1 MEELSQTKLLSYDST
16 LNIMTLYGFNGAF
29 PVSPDGLYFYRK
41 ETDRLQ
47 DLSGLYLKLQPVRFY
62 YATNQGIKWVVYSV
76 DSLQDIDPTSVI
88 FATFKII
95 GTYYS
100 LEKLNSKSKLKGFS
114 RVIDDNEY
122 FSKIPLINQLTHFDN
137 GIIYSS
143 DYMVETSYDQERQAY
158 PVHFPDRV
166 KILDLQKN
174 WDKFDLDILV
184 NELENHVVKMA
195 GGKGHNDL

>member
-1 MEELSQTKLLSYDST
+1 MKELSQTKLLSYDST
-16 LNIMTLYGFNGAF
+16 LNMLTLHGFNGAF
-29 PVSPDGLYFYRK
+29 PISSDGLYYFRK
-41 ETDRLQ
+41 DTDRLQ
-47 DLSGLYLKLQPVRFY
+47 GLSGLYLKLKPIRFY

-76 DSLQDIDPTSVI
+76 ENLQEINPKSII

-137 GIIYSS
+137 GILYSS
-143 DYMVETSYDQERQAY
+143 GYILETSYDQERQAY
-158 PVHFPDRV
+158 PVNFPDHVIIRE
-166 KILDLQKN
+166 LQKN
-174 WDKFDLDILV
+174 WDKFKLSFYV
-184 NELENHVVKMA
+184 NEREKPIIKMT
-195 GGKGHNDL
+195 GGKGHEKL

>member
-1 MEELSQTKLLSYDST
+1 MKELSQTKLLSYDST
-16 LNIMTLYGFNGAF
+16 LNILTLHGFNGAF
-29 PVSPDGLYFYRK
+29 TVSSDGLYYYRK

-47 DLSGLYLKLQPVRFY
+47 GLSGLYLKLQPVRFY
-62 YATNQGIKWVVYSV
+62 YATNQGLKWSVYSV
-76 DSLQDIDPTSVI
+76 EKLEDINPTSIV

-95 GTYYS
+95 GTYYR

-143 DYMVETSYDQERQAY
+143 DYIVETSYDQERQAY
-158 PVHFPDRV
+158 PVKFPGRV
-166 KILDLQKN
+166 IIRELQKN
-174 WDKFDLDILV
+174 WDKFKLNFSV
-184 NELENHVVKMA
+184 NEREKPSIKMT
-195 GGKGHNDL
+195 GGKGHETL

>member
-1 MEELSQTKLLSYDST
+1 MKELSQAKLLSYDST
-16 LNIMTLYGFNGAF
+16 LNMLTLHGFNGAF
-29 PVSPDGLYFYRK
+29 PVSSDGLYYFRK

-47 DLSGLYLKLQPVRFY
+47 GLSGLYLKLQPIRFY
-62 YATNQGIKWVVYSV
+62 YATNQGLKWSVYSV
-76 DSLQDIDPTSVI
+76 DSLKDIDPTSII

-95 GTYYS
+95 GAYYS

-143 DYMVETSYDQERQAY
+143 DYIMETSYDKERQAY
-158 PVHFPDRV
+158 PVNFPNHVIIRE
-166 KILDLQKN
+166 LQKN
-174 WDKFDLDILV
+174 WDKFKLSFSV
-184 NELENHVVKMA
+184 NEREKPIIKMT
-195 GGKGHNDL
+195 GGKGHETL

>member
-16 LNIMTLYGFNGAF
+16 LNIMTLHGFNGAF
-29 PVSPDGLYFYRK
+29 PVSSNGLYYYRK

-47 DLSGLYLKLQPVRFY
+47 DLSGLYLKLQPIRFY
-62 YATNQGIKWVVYSV
+62 YATNQGVEWCVYSV
-76 DSLQDIDPTSVI
+76 DNLQDINPKSII

-114 RVIDDNEY
+114 RIIDDNEY

-137 GIIYSS
+137 GILYSS
-143 DYMVETSYDQERQAY
+143 DYIVETSYDQERQAY
-158 PVHFPDRV
+158 PVNFPDRV
-166 KILDLQKN
+166 IIRELQKN
-174 WDKFDLDILV
+174 WDKFKLSFSV
-184 NELENHVVKMA
+184 NEREKPIIKMA
-195 GGKGHNDL
+195 GGEGHKTL

>member
-1 MEELSQTKLLSYDST
+1 MKELSQTKLLSYDST
-16 LNIMTLYGFNGAF
+16 LNMLTLHGFNGAF
-29 PVSPDGLYFYRK
+29 PVSSDGLYYYRK

-62 YATNQGIKWVVYSV
+62 YATNQGIKWAVYSV
-76 DSLQDIDPTSVI
+76 ENLQEIDPKSII
-88 FATFKII
+88 FATFKIV

-137 GIIYSS
+137 GILYSS
-143 DYMVETSYDQERQAY
+143 DYIIETIYNLERQPY
-158 PVHFPDRV
+158 PVHFPDHV

-184 NELENHVVKMA
+184 NELENHVVKMS
-195 GGKGHNDL
+195 GGEGHKTL

>member
-1 MEELSQTKLLSYDST
+1 MKELSQTKLLSYDST
-16 LNIMTLYGFNGAF
+16 LNIMTLHGFNGAF
-29 PVSPDGLYFYRK
+29 PVSSDGLYYYRK

-62 YATNQGIKWVVYSV
+62 YATNQGIKWAVYSV
-76 DSLQDIDPTSVI
+76 ENLQEIDPKSII

-114 RVIDDNEY
+114 RIIDDNEY

-137 GIIYSS
+137 GILYSS
-143 DYMVETSYDQERQAY
+143 DYILKTSYDQERQAY

-166 KILDLQKN
+166 IIRELQKN
-174 WDKFDLDILV
+174 WDKFKLNFSV
-184 NELENHVVKMA
+184 NEREKPIIKMA

>member
-1 MEELSQTKLLSYDST
+1 MKELSQTKLLSYDST
-16 LNIMTLYGFNGAF
+16 LNIMTLHGFNGAF
-29 PVSPDGLYFYRK
+29 PVSSDGLYYYRK

-62 YATNQGIKWVVYSV
+62 YATNQGIKWAVYSV
-76 DSLQDIDPTSVI
+76 ENLQEIDPKSII

-114 RVIDDNEY
+114 RIIDDNEY
-122 FSKIPLINQLTHFDN
+122 FSNIPLINQLTHFDN
-137 GIIYSS
+137 GILYSS

-158 PVHFPDRV
+158 PVNFPDRV
-166 KILDLQKN
+166 IIRELQKN
-174 WDKFDLDILV
+174 WDKFKLNFSV
-184 NELENHVVKMA
+184 NEREKPIIKMT
-195 GGKGHNDL
+195 GGKGHKTL

>member
-1 MEELSQTKLLSYDST
+1 MKELSQTKLLSYDST
-16 LNIMTLYGFNGAF
+16 LNMLTIHGFNGAF
-29 PVSPDGLYFYRK
+29 PVSSDGLYYFRK
-41 ETDRLQ
+41 QTDRLQ
-47 DLSGLYLKLQPVRFY
+47 DLSGLYLKLQPIRFY
-62 YATNQGIKWVVYSV
+62 YATNQGIKWAVYSV
-76 DSLQDIDPTSVI
+76 ENLQEIDPKSII

-114 RVIDDNEY
+114 RIIDDNEY

-143 DYMVETSYDQERQAY
+143 DYIVETSYDQERQAY
-158 PVHFPDRV
+158 PVKFPDHV

-195 GGKGHNDL
+195 GGKGHETL

>member
-16 LNIMTLYGFNGAF
+16 LNIMTLHGFNGAF
-29 PVSPDGLYFYRK
+29 PVSSDGLYYFRK

-47 DLSGLYLKLQPVRFY
+47 GLSGLYLKLQPIRFY
-62 YATNQGIKWVVYSV
+62 YATNQGLKWAVYSV
-76 DSLQDIDPTSVI
+76 ENLQEINPQSII

-137 GIIYSS
+137 GILYSS
-143 DYMVETSYDQERQAY
+143 DYIVETSYDNERQAY

-166 KILDLQKN
+166 IIRDLQKN
-174 WDKFDLDILV
+174 WDKFNLDIHV
-184 NELENHVVKMA
+184 NELENHMVKMA
-195 GGKGHNDL
+195 GGEGHKTL

>member
-1 MEELSQTKLLSYDST
+1 MEELSQSKLLSYDST

-29 PVSPDGLYFYRK
+29 PVSPDWLYFYRK

-76 DSLQDIDPTSVI
+76 ENLQEIDLKSIV

-95 GTYYS
+95 GTYYN

-137 GIIYSS
+137 GILYSS
-143 DYMVETSYDQERQAY
+143 DYIMETSYDQERQAY

>member
-1 MEELSQTKLLSYDST
+1 MEELSQSKLLSYDST
-16 LNIMTLYGFNGAF
+16 LNILTLHGFNGAF
-29 PVSPDGLYFYRK
+29 PVSSDGLYYFRK

-62 YATNQGIKWVVYSV
+62 YATNQGIKWAVYSV
-76 DSLQDIDPTSVI
+76 ENLQEIDPKSII

-95 GTYYS
+95 GAYYS

-143 DYMVETSYDQERQAY
+143 DYIMETSYDQERQAY
-158 PVHFPDRV
+158 PVNFPDRV
-166 KILDLQKN
+166 IIRELQKN
-174 WDKFDLDILV
+174 WDKFKLSFSV
-184 NELENHVVKMA
+184 NEREKHIIKMT
-195 GGKGHNDL
+195 GGKGHETL

>member
-1 MEELSQTKLLSYDST
+1 MEELSESKLLSYDST
-16 LNIMTLYGFNGAF
+16 LNMLTLHGFNGAF
-29 PVSPDGLYFYRK
+29 PVSSNGLYYYRK

-62 YATNQGIKWVVYSV
+62 YATNQVLKWMVYSV
-76 DSLQDIDPTSVI
+76 DNLAEINPTSII
-88 FATFKII
+88 FATFKIV

-137 GIIYSS
+137 GILYSS
-143 DYMVETSYDQERQAY
+143 DYIVETSYDQERQAY
-158 PVHFPDRV
+158 PVNFPDHV
-166 KILDLQKN
+166 KMLDLQKN
-174 WDKFDLDILV
+174 WDKFKLDFSVKERENPIL
-184 NELENHVVKMA
+184 KMT
-195 GGKGHNDL
+195 GGKGHETL

>member
-1 MEELSQTKLLSYDST
+1 MEELSQIKILSYDST
-16 LNIMTLYGFNGAF
+16 LNMLTLHGFNGAF
-29 PVSPDGLYFYRK
+29 PVSPDGFYYFRK
-41 ETDRLQ
+41 ETNRLQ
-47 DLSGLYLKLQPVRFY
+47 SLSGLYLKLQPIRFY
-62 YATNQGIKWVVYSV
+62 YATNQGLKWSVYSV
-76 DSLQDIDPTSVI
+76 ANLQDIDTQAII

-114 RVIDDNEY
+114 RVIDDNDY

-137 GIIYSS
+137 GILYSS
-143 DYMVETSYDQERQAY
+143 DYMLKTSYDQERQAY
-158 PVHFPDRV
+158 PVNFPDHV

-184 NELENHVVKMA
+184 NELENHMVKMA
-195 GGKGHNDL
+195 GGKGHEIL

>member
-16 LNIMTLYGFNGAF
+16 LNIMTLHGFNGAF
-29 PVSPDGLYFYRK
+29 PVSSNGLYYYRK

-47 DLSGLYLKLQPVRFY
+47 GLSGLYLKLQPVRFY
-62 YATNQGIKWVVYSV
+62 YATNQGVKWTVYSV
-76 DSLQDIDPTSVI
+76 ENLQEIDPKSII

-122 FSKIPLINQLTHFDN
+122 FSSIPLINQLTHFDN
-137 GIIYSS
+137 GILYSS
-143 DYMVETSYDQERQAY
+143 DYIVETSYDNERQAY

-166 KILDLQKN
+166 IIRELQKN
-174 WDKFDLDILV
+174 WDKFNLDIHV
-184 NELENHVVKMA
+184 NELENHMVKMA
-195 GGKGHNDL
+195 GGEGHKTL

>member
-1 MEELSQTKLLSYDST
+1 MEEISQSKLLSYDST

-47 DLSGLYLKLQPVRFY
+47 SLSGLYLKLQPVRFY
-62 YATNQGIKWVVYSV
+62 YATNQGLKWTVYSV
-76 DSLQDIDPTSVI
+76 DSLQDIDPKSVI
-88 FATFKII
+88 FASFKII

-137 GIIYSS
+137 GILYSS
-143 DYMVETSYDQERQAY
+143 DYMIETSYNQERQAY
-158 PVHFPDRV
+158 PVHFPNHV
-166 KILDLQKN
+166 KMLDLQKN
-174 WDKFDLDILV
+174 WGKFDLDILV
-184 NELENHVVKMA
+184 NELENHVVKMV

>member
-16 LNIMTLYGFNGAF
+16 LNIMTLHGFNGAF
-29 PVSPDGLYFYRK
+29 PVSSNGLYYFRK

-62 YATNQGIKWVVYSV
+62 YATNQGIKWTVYSV
-76 DSLQDIDPTSVI
+76 ENLQEIDPKSII

-114 RVIDDNEY
+114 RIIDDNEY

-137 GIIYSS
+137 GILYSS
-143 DYMVETSYDQERQAY
+143 DYLIETIYNQERQAY
-158 PVHFPDRV
+158 PVHFPDHV
-166 KILDLQKN
+166 KMLDLQKN

-184 NELENHVVKMA
+184 NELENHIVKMA
-195 GGKGHNDL
+195 GGEGHKTL

>member
-1 MEELSQTKLLSYDST
+1 MEELSQSKLLSYDST
-16 LNIMTLYGFNGAF
+16 LNIMTLHGFNGAF
-29 PVSPDGLYFYRK
+29 PVSSDGLYYFRK

-47 DLSGLYLKLQPVRFY
+47 DLSGVYLKLQPIRFY
-62 YATNQGIKWVVYSV
+62 YATNQGLKWSVYSV

-114 RVIDDNEY
+114 RIIDDNEY

-137 GIIYSS
+137 GILYSS
-143 DYMVETSYDQERQAY
+143 DYIVETIYNLERQAY
-158 PVHFPDRV
+158 PVHFPDHV
-166 KILDLQKN
+166 KILDLQKY
-174 WDKFDLDILV
+174 WDKFDLNILV
-184 NELENHVVKMA
+184 NELENPIVKMT
-195 GGKGHNDL
+195 GGKGHKTL

>member
-16 LNIMTLYGFNGAF
+16 LNMLTLHGFNSAF
-29 PVSPDGLYFYRK
+29 PVSSDGLYYFRK
-41 ETDRLQ
+41 ETERLQ
-47 DLSGLYLKLQPVRFY
+47 GLSGLYLKLQPIRFY
-62 YATNQGIKWVVYSV
+62 YATNQGLKWSVYSV
-76 DSLQDIDPTSVI
+76 DSLQEIDQKSII

-137 GIIYSS
+137 GILYSS
-143 DYMVETSYDQERQAY
+143 DYIVETSYDQERQAY
-158 PVHFPDRV
+158 PVHFPGHV
-166 KILDLQKN
+166 KIFDLQKN

-184 NELENHVVKMA
+184 NELENHVVKMV
-195 GGKGHNDL
+195 GGEGHKTL

>member
-1 MEELSQTKLLSYDST
+1 MEELSQIKILSYDST
-16 LNIMTLYGFNGAF
+16 LNILTLHGFNGAF
-29 PVSPDGLYFYRK
+29 TVSSDGLYYFRK

-62 YATNQGIKWVVYSV
+62 YATDQGVEWKVYSV
-76 DSLQDIDPTSVI
+76 ENLQEINPQSII
-88 FATFKII
+88 FATFKVI

-122 FSKIPLINQLTHFDN
+122 FSNIPLINQLTHFDN
-137 GIIYSS
+137 GILYSS
-143 DYMVETSYDQERQAY
+143 DYILETSYDQERQAY
-158 PVHFPDRV
+158 PVHFPDHV
-166 KILDLQKN
+166 KMLDLQKN

-184 NELENHVVKMA
+184 NELENPIVKMA
-195 GGKGHNDL
+195 GGEGHKTL

>member
-1 MEELSQTKLLSYDST
+1 MKELSQTKLLSYDST

-29 PVSPDGLYFYRK
+29 PVSSDGLYYYRK

-62 YATNQGIKWVVYSV
+62 YATNQGIKWAVYSV
-76 DSLQDIDPTSVI
+76 ENLQEIDPKSII

-114 RVIDDNEY
+114 RIIDDNEY
-122 FSKIPLINQLTHFDN
+122 FSNIPLINQLTHFDN
-137 GIIYSS
+137 GILYSS

-158 PVHFPDRV
+158 PVNFPDRV
-166 KILDLQKN
+166 IIRELQKN
-174 WDKFDLDILV
+174 WDKFKLNFSE
-184 NELENHVVKMA
+184 NERENPIIKMT
-195 GGKGHNDL
+195 GGKGHENL

>member
-1 MEELSQTKLLSYDST
+1 MKELSQAKLLSYDST
-16 LNIMTLYGFNGAF
+16 LNSLTLHGFNGAF
-29 PVSPDGLYFYRK
+29 PVSSDVLYYFRK

-47 DLSGLYLKLQPVRFY
+47 GLSGLYLKLQPIRFY
-62 YATNQGIKWVVYSV
+62 YATTQGLKWTVYSV
-76 DSLQDIDPTSVI
+76 DSLQNIDPTSII

-100 LEKLNSKSKLKGFS
+100 IEKLNSKSKLKGFS

-158 PVHFPDRV
+158 PVNFPDRV
-166 KILDLQKN
+166 IIRELQKN
-174 WDKFDLDILV
+174 WDKFKLNFSV
-184 NELENHVVKMA
+184 NEREKPIIKMT
-195 GGKGHNDL
+195 GGKGHKTL

>member
-1 MEELSQTKLLSYDST
+1 MKELSQTKLLSYDST
-16 LNIMTLYGFNGAF
+16 LNIMTLHGFNGAF
-29 PVSPDGLYFYRK
+29 PVSSDGLYYYRK

-62 YATNQGIKWVVYSV
+62 YATNQGIKWAVYSV
-76 DSLQDIDPTSVI
+76 ENLQEIDPKSII

-114 RVIDDNEY
+114 RIIDDNEY
-122 FSKIPLINQLTHFDN
+122 FSNIPLINQLTHFDN
-137 GIIYSS
+137 GILYSS

-158 PVHFPDRV
+158 PVNFPDRV
-166 KILDLQKN
+166 IIRELQKN
-174 WDKFDLDILV
+174 WDKFKLNFSE
-184 NELENHVVKMA
+184 NERENPIIKMT
-195 GGKGHNDL
+195 GGKGHENL